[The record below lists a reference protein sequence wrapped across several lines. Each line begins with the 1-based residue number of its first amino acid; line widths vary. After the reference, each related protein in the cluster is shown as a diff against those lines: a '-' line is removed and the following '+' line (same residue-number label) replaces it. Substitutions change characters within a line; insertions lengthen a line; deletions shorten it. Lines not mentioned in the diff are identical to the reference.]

1 MGYLLFLLATDQVL
15 EEVDGEVV
23 AVAEVR
29 LHVDGE
35 ERVHFALALELGA
48 ERGRDYLASRSDI
61 GLHA

>member
-35 ERVHFALALELGA
+35 ERVHFALAL
-48 ERGRDYLASRSDI
+48 
-61 GLHA
+61 